1 MASIFPP
8 TCHLPPVRHVGSYPI
23 NDLSKALT
31 YLRRIYIPEVRGSRL
46 RRSESAPSQCPS
58 SEDLEGL
65 DELRSD
71 TFERSYAI
79 KWLTTLISQSE
90 QWSSD
95 ADTDADSKTR
105 EVLIQTAAALLAICS
120 GTAAAGVLTRD
131 FIFTPHSSTLS
142 SSPIKV
148 HIRDVPLDNS
158 DYGSVGAQT
167 WGGAC
172 ILAEMIVD
180 NASAF
185 NLLPANTPTRVL
197 ELGAGTGLVSITIA
211 KLLASSTPSPPVID
225 IVATDYYPSV
235 LANLSHNILSNF
247 PFSAPST
254 SISLSSHSLDWS
266 LFPSLPTPPLE
277 LSTPFD
283 LILGADIIYE
293 PHHALWIK
301 SCLTQL
307 LRKPSGPKSPMF
319 HLVIPLRST
328 HSSES
333 QTVETVFGTT
343 RTAVD
348 TSNLDLR
355 IISRETIICDARD
368 GSAQDH
374 VEYAYYRI
382 GWCYN

>member
-1 MASIFPP
+1 M
-8 TCHLPPVRHVGSYPI
+8 RHVGSYPI
-23 NDLSKALT
+23 DDLSKALT
-31 YLRRIYIPEVRGSRL
+31 YLRHLYIPEVRGSRR
-46 RRSESAPSQCPS
+46 RRSKSGPGQSPST
-58 SEDLEGL
+58 EEAL
-65 DELRSD
+65 DELRLD
-71 TFERSYAI
+71 AFEQSYAI
-79 KWLTTLISQSE
+79 KWLTALIS

-95 ADTDADSKTR
+95 ADADADSRAR
-105 EVLIQTAAALLAICS
+105 ESLIQTAAALLAICS
-120 GTAAAGVLTRD
+120 GTAAAGILTRD
-131 FIFTPHSSTLS
+131 FIFTPHSAP

-172 ILAEMIVD
+172 VLAEMVVD
-180 NASAF
+180 DPSAF
-185 NLLPANTPTRVL
+185 NLLPFNAPVRVL
-197 ELGAGTGLVSITIA
+197 ELGAGTGLVSIIIA
-211 KLLASSTPSPPVID
+211 KLFLASPTPSPPATD

-247 PFSAPST
+247 PSSPPSA

-266 LFPSLPTPPLE
+266 LFPSLPTPPE

-293 PHHALWIK
+293 PHHAFWIK
-301 SCLTQL
+301 SCLARL
-307 LRKPSGPKSPMF
+307 LRKPNTTPGPKSPMF

-343 RTAVD
+343 KTDAN

-368 GSAQDH
+368 GSAQEQ

-382 GWCYN
+382 GWC